1 MMTFAD
7 TAIRRI
13 KPTDKKF
20 LHHKITDRIL
30 RSETMQGMRK
40 LLPDTWRLTPLTDN
54 YLDSVYAS
62 VFQAQHLML
71 RQLITL
77 LLASSGEGRLPV

>member
-1 MMTFAD
+1 
-7 TAIRRI
+7 
-13 KPTDKKF
+13 
-20 LHHKITDRIL
+20 
-30 RSETMQGMRK
+30 MRK